1 MGNCLFGIKC
11 RPLSYL
17 TTPMSTYPDLQLY
30 IDGEWRKTARD
41 LSVLNPA
48 TEEEIGRLPH
58 AEAADLDDALEAAAR
73 GFETW
78 RRVPPVDRASVLLKA
93 SAIMRERQEEI
104 ATAITAEH
112 GKPLTQARLEVIRGC
127 EFFEWDAGEA
137 TRTYG
142 RVIPSAPGVRYIV
155 HHQPIGTVAAFSPW
169 NFPMSQPCRKIAGA
183 IAAGCSLIMKA
194 SEETPAGALH
204 IARALHDAGLPPGV
218 LNLVFGTP
226 AEISEHLIRHDQVR
240 LVAFTGST
248 AVGQHLTT
256 LAAQHMTPVLMEL
269 GGHAPVIVCEDTD
282 VETAAVSGAVRKM
295 RNAGQVCTSPT
306 RFFVHES
313 IFEPYTETFVRR
325 AAETVVGNGV
335 GPDVEMGPLAND
347 RRITALTE
355 LVEDALDKGAELKT
369 GGSRLDGKGYFF
381 QPTVLANV
389 PETARVMHEEPF
401 GPLAVI
407 NPVASLDDGIEQAN
421 SVPYGLAAY
430 GFTNRADYVD
440 RLIEGL
446 EAGNVSINTLEAS
459 LPETPFGGVKSS
471 GYGREGG
478 TEGLHNYMIVKNVS
492 HSLSIV

>member
-1 MGNCLFGIKC
+1 
-11 RPLSYL
+11 
-17 TTPMSTYPDLQLY
+17 MSTYPDLHLY
-30 IDGEWRKTARD
+30 INGEWRKTAND
-41 LSVLNPA
+41 IPVLNPA
-48 TEEEIGRLPH
+48 TEKEIGRLPH
-58 AEAADLDDALEAAAR
+58 ADRQDLDDALEAAAA
-73 GFETW
+73 GF
-78 RRVPPVDRASVLLKA
+78 RVWSKTAPVDRANVLYKA
-93 SAIMRERQEEI
+93 ARLMRERQEDI

-112 GKPLTQARLEVIRGC
+112 GKPLDQARLEVIRGC

-155 HHQPIGTVAAFSPW
+155 HHQPIGIVAAFSPW

-183 IAAGCSLIMKA
+183 IAAGCSIILKA
-194 SEETPAGALH
+194 AEETPAGALH
-204 IARALHDAGLPPGV
+204 IAKALHDAGLPPGV
-218 LNLVFGTP
+218 LNMVFGTP
-226 AEISEHLIRHDQVR
+226 AEISDHLIRQEQVR

-248 AVGQHLTT
+248 GVGKHLTT

-282 VETAAVSGAVRKM
+282 VEAAAITGAVRKM

-313 IFEPYTETFVRR
+313 IFEAYTEIFVRR
-325 AAETVVGNGV
+325 AAKTVVGNGIEP
-335 GPDVEMGPLAND
+335 GVEMGPLAND
-347 RRITALTE
+347 RRVAALTG
-355 LVEDALDKGAELKT
+355 LVEDARDRGAEVRT

-389 PETARVMHEEPF
+389 PDDAHVMQEEPF
-401 GPLAVI
+401 GPLAII
-407 NPVASLDDGIEQAN
+407 NPVASLDEAIEKAN

-440 RLIEGL
+440 RMVEGV
-446 EAGNVSINTLEAS
+446 EAGNISINTLEAS

-478 TEGLHNYMIVKNVS
+478 TEGLYNYMITKNLS
-492 HSLSIV
+492 HSLAIV

>member
-1 MGNCLFGIKC
+1 
-11 RPLSYL
+11 
-17 TTPMSTYPDLQLY
+17 MSTYPDLHLY
-30 IDGEWRKTARD
+30 INGEWRKTATD
-41 LSVLNPA
+41 LPVVNPA

-58 AEAADLDDALEAAAR
+58 AERRDLDDAVAAATA
-73 GFETW
+73 GFKVW
-78 RRVPPVDRASVLLKA
+78 SQAAPAQRASVLLKA
-93 SAIMRERQEEI
+93 AALMRERQEEI

-127 EFFEWDAGEA
+127 EFLEWDAGEA

-142 RVIPSAPGVRYIV
+142 RVIPSAPGVRYVV
-155 HHQPIGTVAAFSPW
+155 HHQPIGVVAAFSPW
-169 NFPMSQPCRKIAGA
+169 NFPMSQPCRKVAGA
-183 IAAGCSLIMKA
+183 IASGCSIILKA
-194 SEETPAGALH
+194 AEETPAGALH
-204 IARALHDAGLPPGV
+204 IAKAFADAGLPPGV

-226 AEISEHLIRHDQVR
+226 AEISDHLIKQDAVR

-248 AVGQHLTT
+248 VVGRHLTT

-282 VETAAVSGAVRKM
+282 VKAAAITGAVRKM

-313 IFEPYTETFVRR
+313 IFDEYTEAFVKR
-325 AAETVVGNGV
+325 ASETVVGNGTE
-335 GPDVEMGPLAND
+335 PDVEMGPLAND
-347 RRITALTE
+347 RRIGALTD
-355 LVEDALDKGAELKT
+355 LVEDARAKGAEVRT
-369 GGSRLDGKGYFF
+369 GGARLGDKGYFF
-381 QPTVLANV
+381 EPTVLANV
-389 PETARVMHEEPF
+389 PDDARVMQEEPF
-401 GPLAVI
+401 GPLAMI
-407 NPVASLDDGIEQAN
+407 NPVSSLDEAIEKAN

-440 RLIEGL
+440 QMIEEI

-478 TEGLHNYMIVKNVS
+478 TEGLANYMITKNIS
-492 HSLSIV
+492 HSMKIV